1 MNKNFRF
8 LALTA
13 MAGMA
18 ATAAMAAPTGVY
30 PAYAENFNAL
40 AKVED
45 AGVFTSKSGAGLW
58 SLVSPEEGNKA
69 FQFYN
74 TTNARNF
81 YMFWGTEGWDY
92 ANSKDAGTNNFYM
105 SMDLTI
111 TVGDDVKGVD
121 KKTGEFNQRNTE
133 FCVFTEPDA
142 SHPTFTKN
150 SGNGNFTVKATNE
163 DGSYKY
169 DWQGSNDN
177 WLFDLTELINKDEA
191 GNCISKT
198 NPIFAVNGDS
208 SHVFQHTDGASYFL
222 ELTIDTVARKV
233 SYLLTNKTD
242 GTTALKGVRDIPAG
256 VYQLP
261 TGIYCNAGRYK
272 SNLTF
277 DNIMVGKAVDKQVP
291 QTPSIAYSTQD
302 AVFGTRRGFQI
313 YCLEGE
319 TMYYEFRNGA
329 TGENLDGIE
338 GPGTLD
344 FSTIGELNENIVF
357 VTNSGTLAAWTQIGA
372 DKSKEILIDV
382 VCEEVVLPTPV
393 CEIVGVKDGYAK
405 SYQVTIDNS
414 SIVTNPNIMFEYTF
428 TDANGESVTVPNN
441 ASGTIIELDKKGTLK
456 LTSMLYGFTNSA
468 TITVENNIEY
478 ECTKVIDF
486 EHMTPEQMEAK
497 GFVQQEDWV
506 GPYSEPDNKNRWVQ
520 IGFAMPVNVCSNGVD
535 TVIYHIVSG
544 QEYVDPLTVQ
554 RYQLEA
560 TSATIDS
567 ATACSLFAPLVL
579 PSANLSSPKVTKEAP
594 FQIIK
599 NMGLMINATNAG
611 SDIPFAFRG
620 LTEDQYALVYKIS
633 SYGRYQGTNYVAKEA
648 YSSFEE
654 AAADKHGILSHVIK
668 GNGSFNLYRYDT
680 VITRIEIMSA
690 KAGSPISDLRVD
702 LEDPNAPI
710 YNLQGIL
717 MDCSKESLPKGIYLQ
732 NGKKFLVK

>member
-1 MNKNFRF
+1 MKKNFRF

-18 ATAAMAAPTGVY
+18 ATAAMAAPPTGVY

-40 AKVED
+40 VKVED
-45 AGVFTSKSGAGLW
+45 AGVFNSKSGAGLW
-58 SLVSPEEGNKA
+58 SLVSPKEGDKA

-74 TTNARNF
+74 TQNARNF

-111 TVGDDVKGVD
+111 TVGDNNQA
-121 KKTGEFNQRNTE
+121 NQRNTE

-177 WLFDLTELINKDEA
+177 WLFDLTEIVNYDVD
-191 GNCISKT
+191 GTTIISAAT
-198 NPIFAVNGDS
+198 PMFAVNGDTANT
-208 SHVFQHTDGASYFL
+208 FALTNGQTYFL
-222 ELTIDTVARKV
+222 ELTIDSVARKV
-233 SYLLTNKTD
+233 TYLLTNKTD
-242 GTTALKGVRDIPAG
+242 GTTALEGVRDIPAG
-256 VYQLP
+256 VHQLP

-291 QTPSIAYSTQD
+291 QTPSIAYSTQGD
-302 AVFGTRRGFQI
+302 AVSGTTRGFQI
-313 YCLEGE
+313 YCLLGE
-319 TMYYEFRNGA
+319 TIHYEFRNGA

-338 GPGTLD
+338 VTKGTID
-344 FSTIGELNENIVF
+344 YSTIGLNENIVY
-357 VTNSGTLAAWTQIGA
+357 VTNSGTLVAWTEIGA
-372 DKSKEILIDV
+372 DKSKETSFEV

-393 CEIVGVKDGYAK
+393 CKIVGVDDGYAK

-414 SIVTNPNIMFEYTF
+414 SIVTNPNITFEYTF
-428 TDANGESVTVPNN
+428 TDADGKEVTESNN
-441 ASGTIIELDKKGTLK
+441 ASGSIIKLDKKGTLK
-456 LTSMLYGFTNSA
+456 LTSMLFGFTSSA
-468 TITVENNIEY
+468 TVTVENNIEY

-486 EHMTPEQMEAK
+486 EHMTSKDFETF
-497 GFVQQEDWV
+497 GFTAIDPIKSTTTSGENNWSARYRIYDDIVV
-506 GPYSEPDNKNRWVQ
+506 GPDTTRYYLPEGITENTAGVNINRYVLPD
-520 IGFAMPVNVCSNGVD
+520 S
-535 TVIYHIVSG
+535 TH
-544 QEYVDPLTVQ
+544 
-554 RYQLEA
+554 
-560 TSATIDS
+560 TIDS
-567 ATACSLFAPLVL
+567 IKAVTLFAPLVL
-579 PSANLSSPKVTKEAP
+579 PSANLSSPTTGKALS
-594 FQIIK
+594 FQIKEGI
-599 NMGLMINATNAG
+599 GLLNNETAQNNVPYG
-611 SDIPFAFRG
+611 FRG
-620 LTEDQYALVYKIS
+620 MNEGDFALVYKING
-633 SYGRYQGTNYVAKEA
+633 YGSNSIHGYYG
-648 YSSFEE
+648 SLEE
-654 AAADKHGILSHVIK
+654 AKAANHGALTDVVPA
-668 GNGSFNLYRYDT
+668 NGTFDLYRIDT
-680 VITRIEIMSA
+680 AISMIKIMSA
-690 KAGSPISDLRVD
+690 KNGNPISDLRVD

>member
-1 MNKNFRF
+1 MKKNFKF

-18 ATAAMAAPTGVY
+18 ATAAMATPPTGVY

-40 AKVED
+40 VKVED
-45 AGVFTSKSGAGLW
+45 AGVFYSKSGAGLW
-58 SLVSPEEGNKA
+58 SLASPEEGNKA

-111 TVGDDVKGVD
+111 TVGNNNDVK
-121 KKTGEFNQRNTE
+121 QRNTE

-177 WLFDLTELINKDEA
+177 WVFDLTEIVNYDVD
-191 GNCISKT
+191 GTTIISAT
-198 NPIFAVNGDS
+198 TPMFAVNGDTANTFALTS
-208 SHVFQHTDGASYFL
+208 GQTYFL
-222 ELTIDTVARKV
+222 ELTIDSVARKV

-242 GTTALKGVRDIPAG
+242 GTTALEGVRDIPAG
-256 VYQLP
+256 VHQLP
-261 TGIYCNAGRYK
+261 TGIYCNAGRYN

-291 QTPSIAYSTQD
+291 QTPSIAYSTQGD
-302 AVFGTRRGFQI
+302 AVSGTTRGFQI

-319 TMYYEFRNGA
+319 TIHYEFRNGA
-329 TGENLDGIE
+329 TGENLDGIQ
-338 GPGTLD
+338 GPGTINH
-344 FSTIGELNENIVF
+344 STIKLNENIVY
-357 VTNSGTLAAWTQIGA
+357 VTNSGTLVAWTEIGA
-372 DKSKEILIDV
+372 DKSKETSFEV
-382 VCEEVVLPTPV
+382 VCEEVVLPTPE
-393 CEIVGVKDGYAK
+393 CKIVGVKDGYAK

-414 SIVTNPNIMFEYTF
+414 SVVTNPNIMFEYTF
-428 TDANGESVTVPNN
+428 TDADGKEVTVPNN
-441 ASGTIIELDKKGTLK
+441 ASGSIIELDKKGTLK

-468 TITVENNIEY
+468 TVTIENNIEY

-497 GFVQQEDWV
+497 GFVQQDDWV

-520 IGFAMPVNVCSNGVD
+520 IGFAMSVNVCSNGVD
-535 TVIYHIVSG
+535 TAKYHIVSG

-620 LTEDQYALVYKIS
+620 LTDDQYALVYKIN
-633 SYGRYQGTNYVAKEA
+633 SYGRYQGTNYVAKGA

-654 AAADKHGILSHVIK
+654 AAADQHGILSHVIK